1 MMLGASRSSL
11 SELSDW
17 LEAQSDAGD
26 LAALAADLLAVADLL
41 GREKTLRSALADAG
55 QSADSRSELAR
66 SLLEGRV
73 SPAAA
78 RVVERAVR
86 ARWSDDLDLVLGLE
100 YLGDQAAFMSADA
113 RGDLDATEDEIF
125 RFGRAVDSSPELQMA
140 LTDPAVSAPT
150 KAAIVGDLLQ
160 GRSTEA
166 TRQVLSYA
174 VGHLHGRR
182 IDAVVD
188 ELTDAAARQRQR
200 IVAEVRV
207 ARPLD
212 AEQERRLSAAL
223 STLKGRPVRLNV
235 AVDPEVLGGVHVTVG
250 DEVIDGT
257 VASRLEQA
265 RRIMQG

>member
-26 LAALAADLLAVADLL
+26 LAVLAADLLSVADLL
-41 GREKTLRSALADAG
+41 GREKTLRSALADSG

-73 SPAAA
+73 SPSAVA
-78 RVVERAVR
+78 VVERAVR
-86 ARWSDDLDLVLGLE
+86 ARWSDDVDLVLGLE
-100 YLGDQAAFMSADA
+100 VLGDQAAFMSADA

-125 RFGRAVDSSPELQMA
+125 RFGRAVDSSPQLQMA
-140 LTDPAVSAPT
+140 LTDPSLPAST
-150 KAAIVGDLLQ
+150 KASIVDDLLQ

-188 ELTDAAARQRQR
+188 DLTDAAARQRQR

-212 AEQERRLSAAL
+212 AEQERRLAAAL
-223 STLKGRPVRLNV
+223 STLKGRTVRLNV